1 MAIRFGSDGR
11 LQSVK
16 DGSSNNNISS
26 SPLGKAIAKKSSSSR
41 SSSGSSKVSSAQLS
55 ASIAKNKAI
64 AIQQQQAAMK
74 QAAMK
79 QAAIIL
85 KEKQILASNK
95 RNAAISIKK
104 SREQRIQEAMQ
115 KQRNLGLLAS
125 RISAERI
132 VDARIKSENK
142 NRVFIGEVQ
151 PVKRETGLI
160 KSKLQELNELRK
172 IKSTSSIRNKQ
183 RNLINELS
191 LLGLTVGA
199 TVVGG
204 VGAII
209 ALPKTLVNVAMNP
222 AQLKGVP
229 MAIKTSGEEFA
240 QLIRISPTEAF
251 GKILGEIVFLKGS
264 GSTYKVVGKVGGS
277 AANKLNPFL
286 KRVRNNK
293 IKIKTMQGRT
303 TLQVGVIGK
312 GTPLS
317 KQVRLAGKKVDVAVS
332 AQADR
337 LVNLM
342 NNFKGKSKLV
352 RKPIPGEATLT
363 KKTKNLLKGFDDGVL
378 SEKNIKVLNQRV
390 LDETGKTLLERST
403 FLDPAGKVRF
413 TRLGKDA
420 PDAKLIDI
428 LSGDFTFRTPK
439 PQILVFTDAK
449 IQKLPSYLDDVAK
462 ALKSGKKLTATQ
474 RARLVRWQIKPSG
487 KFKPIGDVKYKGG
500 KELEITIAPGEL
512 IRRRKK
518 LGTALID
525 GKRVEI
531 IQAEIFKP
539 TGKLKTAIA
548 KAKKGLLT
556 KKQQST
562 LQKAIQK
569 KTGIRT
575 SSIRRSPVGKA
586 KLRVSVRVPR
596 VKAVGSNRLTGK
608 RTTKRKTTKRKQ
620 VKRTTAKRTP
630 TKRTPTKRKTT
641 KRKPTKRKS
650 VKRKPTPRKT
660 AKRTTTKRTPTRRS
674 PRSPPKKVSKPTPV
688 PKLPE
693 KFTRKKLS
701 KSQPTYYVITKKRG
715 KMVKL
720 NPKPLT
726 KRDARDF
733 LAYSIDNN
741 LTKSAWFIPLGKAKS
756 VVRPPKKIQGYYSKV
771 NKKLR
776 PYKIRY
782 GKKKQMIDGYIEKR
796 KYFVDTRGERKQ
808 LGNTIRKAK
817 RKTNRAK
824 QRRKT
829 VVRRTPK
836 RKASTKKRV
845 VKRKVVR
852 KVKRRRNIKRK
863 RR

>member
-64 AIQQQQAAMK
+64 AIQQQ

-586 KLRVSVRVPR
+586 KLRISVRVPR
-596 VKAVGSNRLTGK
+596 VKAVGSNRLTDERTTGK

-620 VKRTTAKRTP
+620 VKRTPTKRTP

-641 KRKPTKRKS
+641 KRKPTKR
-650 VKRKPTPRKT
+650 TT
-660 AKRTTTKRTPTRRS
+660 TKRTTTKRTPTRRS

-796 KYFVDTRGERKQ
+796 KYFQDTKGEVTQAKRLRAKSRKRKQ
-808 LGNTIRKAK
+808 VKRRTPVK
-817 RKTNRAK
+817 RKPFK
-824 QRRKT
+824 RKT

-852 KVKRRRNIKRK
+852 KVVKRRRNIKRK